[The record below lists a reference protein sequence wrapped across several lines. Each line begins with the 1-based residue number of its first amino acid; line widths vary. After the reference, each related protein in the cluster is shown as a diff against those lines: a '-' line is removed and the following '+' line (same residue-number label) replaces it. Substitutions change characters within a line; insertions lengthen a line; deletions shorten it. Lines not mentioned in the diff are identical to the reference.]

1 MITENASGQAQHNR
15 GGRRLKQVKVSVAAD
30 VAAAFKG
37 ACAASNVSMASELSK
52 FMAGY
57 SKAAPAKRKPPQD
70 YSTKRQRRA
79 AVRKVAL
86 ALEQVRDCEERYLER
101 IPENLR
107 NSAAFD
113 NAEEFISYLDTAI
126 DSLESIDSI

>member
-1 MITENASGQAQHNR
+1 MITRNASEHAQQNR
-15 GGRRLKQVKVSVAAD
+15 AGRWLKQVKVSVAAD
-30 VAAAFKG
+30 VATAFKG

-57 SKAAPAKRKPPQD
+57 SKAPPAKRRPTQD

-79 AVRKVAL
+79 AIRKAAL
-86 ALEQVRDCEERYLER
+86 TLEQVRDCEERYLER
-101 IPENLR
+101 MPENLR

-126 DSLESIDSI
+126 DALESIG